1 MSQYNGLGL
10 NNSLDFNTYSRAI
23 SDFKVSCTIKLE
35 KLVYNIVKVKLSSL
49 FQNCSHQF
57 NLFTSSDYSQPNR
70 HMPGSILGIDNHSV
84 ALAIDVAISS
94 IYTDSC
100 MHGPGPFMF

>member
-35 KLVYNIVKVKLSSL
+35 RLVYNIVKVKLSSL

-70 HMPGSILGIDNHSV
+70 HMPGSILGIDNHPV

-94 IYTDSC
+94 IY
-100 MHGPGPFMF
+100 